1 MKYRKILAIS
11 MAVSL
16 FAVSPTFAAAATGS
30 KTKTTTTVATEK
42 KIYTYEEVLAK
53 AIANS
58 TELTLSDLEIDLNE
72 KKASYAAQSLGGLV
86 YPQIINQYS
95 QMDSYS
101 ELMSINSLGAST
113 KSERYAKEATK
124 IGIEKAVKSAM
135 STIVIDEAALKLED
149 DTLALY
155 NEKYKVAKLRNSL
168 GMGTETEVTAARA
181 NVESYEASVETTK
194 QEISNSYRAL
204 ARLMGISEIDFG
216 IQYEAEYTSYVLN
229 GELSAYISKSNS
241 INPTL
246 EKSRVALE
254 NVIANKNFT
263 LANDSTPYGSYSI
276 NYTIS
281 SGQIALKNAED
292 AFKSAIESTY
302 KSMIEIEGNIKS
314 AETNLETAQTALTIA
329 ELNLSLG
336 RGTKLDVDEANL
348 KVKTIQNNI
357 KALKYSYELTKFGF
371 ENPCAIG

>member
-86 YPQIINQYS
+86 YPQIVNQYS

-135 STIVIDEAALKLED
+135 STIVIDEAALELED
-149 DTLALY
+149 DTLAVY

-168 GMGTETEVTAARA
+168 GMCTETEVTSARA

-194 QEISNSYRAL
+194 QEISNSFRTL
-204 ARLMGISEIDFG
+204 ARLMGISEIDFA
-216 IQYEAEYTSYVLN
+216 IQYEAEFTPYVLN

-292 AFKSAIESTY
+292 AFKGAIESTY

-314 AETNLETAQTALTIA
+314 METNLETAQTALTIA

-336 RGTKLDVDEANL
+336 RGTKLNVDEANL